1 MEKQKPTQEPLEIL
15 KEDQNFSQLV
25 SDTRLTNILT
35 RVEPFYCFF
44 LFLYLIKTHPFQYNT
59 DEIVNK

>member
-1 MEKQKPTQEPLEIL
+1 MEKQKPTQEPLEML

-35 RVEPFYCFF
+35 RVESFHCLFF
-44 LFLYLIKTHPFQYNT
+44 FLYLIKAHPFQYNVV
-59 DEIVNK
+59 EIVNK

>member
-1 MEKQKPTQEPLEIL
+1 MEKQKPTQEPLEML

-35 RVEPFYCFF
+35 RVESFYCLLF
-44 LFLYLIKTHPFQYNT
+44 FLYLIKAHPFQYNVV
-59 DEIVNK
+59 EIVNK